1 MTVIVCKTSKSTYK
15 IRKNGIFIGM
25 HHDKQV
31 LYSVQTLYLQG
42 FAGILKKACNKHR
55 KTVDNSYKLLYTVCG
70 WKGETGNPVIRNKRT
85 GRQATGISAGSRRD
99 WLKKEEG

>member
-42 FAGILKKACNKHR
+42 FAGVSKKFAINTIKQLT
-55 KTVDNSYKLLYTVCG
+55 TVINCYTLFADVRE
-70 WKGETGNPVIRNKRT
+70 KPVTRSS
-85 GRQATGISAGSRRD
+85 GINGPASRRR
-99 WLKKEEG
+99 E